1 MLGEHVRTLGL
12 DSYTAGS
19 YPSPAA
25 GLVISMAKRMLF
37 MSPNTGVKACRQ
49 AASACQPYRPVT
61 LKSSLV
67 Q

>member
-12 DSYTAGS
+12 DSHTAGS

-25 GLVISMAKRMLF
+25 GLVAISVAKRMLF

-49 AASACQPYRPVT
+49 AASAC
-61 LKSSLV
+61 
-67 Q
+67 